1 MFNALDGSDAEAIG
15 VASSLAM
22 RPKRSGINMI
32 RLQHCKIK
40 MANGAMDRITMPS
53 ALLSCLLL
61 IPLRGQES
69 CQKQVVIRHRGR
81 SIKNMRAFLVA
92 LSVILLT
99 ATAGRA
105 DSPLEP
111 PARYSKKSPTG
122 SITVTSDPRRGT
134 TARDNTNKKILW
146 SLPDWYRSL
155 FPSDDGSHLVTEY
168 DGLNLVP
175 DYDGAIALFTFW
187 KNGRKIRDVT
197 LKEFIPSKRILQQTT
212 SHYYWGKVK
221 GINDSNQLSVSRADG
236 KEFVYDLDSGMQK
249 K

>member
-1 MFNALDGSDAEAIG
+1 MVKFEIC
-15 VASSLAM
+15 VTE
-22 RPKRSGINMI
+22 
-32 RLQHCKIK
+32 Q
-40 MANGAMDRITMPS
+40 
-53 ALLSCLLL
+53 
-61 IPLRGQES
+61 
-69 CQKQVVIRHRGR
+69 R
-81 SIKNMRAFLVA
+81 SIQKMRALILTLFLT
-92 LSVILLT
+92 LLT

-105 DSPLEP
+105 DSPLET
-111 PARYSKKSPTG
+111 PARYSIKSPTG

-146 SLPDWYRSL
+146 SLPEWYRSL

-168 DGLNLVP
+168 GGLNLVP
-175 DYDGAIALFTFW
+175 DYDGAIVLFTFW

-212 SHYYWGKVK
+212 SHYHWGKVI
-221 GINDSNQLSVSRADG
+221 GINDSNQLFVIRADG